1 MMEVIEKYFTSLSD
15 NQIECFKQLGPLYR
29 NWNDKINVISRKDID
44 QLYLRHVLHSLSIAK
59 YINFSSGQNVLDIGT
74 GGGFPGIPLAIL
86 FPETNF
92 TLIDSIQKKIMVVE
106 AVIYSLKL
114 KNVRTKQIRAE
125 NITEK
130 YDVVVCRAVAS
141 LSKLIQWTRKN
152 IVDSS
157 DMNNVNGLIALKGG
171 DLSSEIIPGYKTTII
186 DIQNYFEDAFFQTK
200 KLVHIT
206 FS

>member
-1 MMEVIEKYFTSLSD
+1 MEVIEKYFTSLSD
-15 NQIECFKQLGPLYR
+15 NQIEGFKQLGPLYR
-29 NWNDKINVISRKDID
+29 IWNDKINVISRKDID

-59 YINFSSGQNVLDIGT
+59 YITFSPGQNVLDIGT

-92 TLIDSIQKKIMVVE
+92 TLVDSIQKKIKVVK
-106 AVIYSLKL
+106 AVIDSLEL
-114 KNVRTKQIRAE
+114 KNARAKQTRAE

-141 LSKLIQWTRKN
+141 LSKLIQWTKKN
-152 IVDSS
+152 IIVSS
-157 DMNNVNGLIALKGG
+157 DINFVNGLIALKGG
-171 DLSSEIIPGYKTTII
+171 DLSSEINPRYKTQTI
-186 DIQNYFEDAFFQTK
+186 DIQNYFEEAFFQTK